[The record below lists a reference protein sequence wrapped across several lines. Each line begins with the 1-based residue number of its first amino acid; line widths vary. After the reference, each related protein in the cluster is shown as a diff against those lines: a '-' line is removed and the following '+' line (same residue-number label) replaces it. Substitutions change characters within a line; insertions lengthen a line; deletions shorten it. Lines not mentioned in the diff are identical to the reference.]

1 MVWRASAYTIVQQ
14 AVAAAAGVV
23 VLMVGGWAAAEGKM
37 TLGELLAFYAIVAL
51 LLRQVTLV
59 TSSVPVVLSGYESI
73 ARLDDI
79 LEADYPEPYT
89 GDRLIA
95 FRGGLTVEDVSFSYG
110 REPLLHD
117 VSMGAEPG
125 DQIALVGPNGA
136 GKSTLVGLIVGL
148 YRPQKGRLLADGVPY
163 AELDMPVLRRR
174 MGVVLQDPVILP
186 GTIAE
191 NIAYGRPG
199 ATETEIREAAE
210 WATAADFISGLA
222 DGYDTHVGDEGTL
235 LSGGQRQRIAI
246 ARALLSRP
254 VLLILDEP
262 TTHLDD
268 ASIRRLMAN
277 LKELP
282 GSPTLLLISH
292 DPEVARLAERVHH
305 LRDGALVG
313 EGTLA

>member
-1 MVWRASAYTIVQQ
+1 
-14 AVAAAAGVV
+14 
-23 VLMVGGWAAAEGKM
+23 
-37 TLGELLAFYAIVAL
+37 
-51 LLRQVTLV
+51 
-59 TSSVPVVLSGYESI
+59 
-73 ARLDDI
+73 
-79 LEADYPEPYT
+79 
-89 GDRLIA
+89 
-95 FRGGLTVEDVSFSYG
+95 
-110 REPLLHD
+110 
-117 VSMGAEPG
+117 
-125 DQIALVGPNGA
+125 
-136 GKSTLVGLIVGL
+136 
-148 YRPQKGRLLADGVPY
+148 
-163 AELDMPVLRRR
+163 

-191 NIAYGRPG
+191 NIAYGRPD
-199 ATETEIREAAE
+199 ATEEEIRQAAE
-210 WATAADFISGLA
+210 WATAADFVSGLA
-222 DGYDTHVGDEGTL
+222 DGYETHVGDEGTL